1 MGGLHADWPRLRQ
14 IGSRVATWLAA
25 PLVPLTDPMSGF
37 FAIRRTTWER
47 AARLDPIGYKIA
59 LELYVKGGCSRPA
72 EVPIRFAA
80 RAAGASKLS
89 FRQQLQYLRH
99 LGKLYRFRFP
109 GVSVV
114 AFVMLLIAGAA
125 AIRAVVWAL
134 HPAS

>member
-1 MGGLHADWPRLRQ
+1 M
-14 IGSRVATWLAA
+14 LAA

-37 FAIRRTTWER
+37 FAIRRTTWEQ

-72 EVPIRFAA
+72 EVPITFAA
-80 RAAGASKLS
+80 RAAGVSKLS

-109 GVSVV
+109 RVSVFAIV
-114 AFVMLLIAGAA
+114 VLLIAGTFV
-125 AIRAVVWAL
+125 ILGVLRVL
-134 HPAS
+134 RSPL